1 MAEVSKPDRE
11 KARRGH
17 TAAIGLPEGQFLE
30 KMVYSSG
37 VKQCKRQQVFFFFC
51 HEWDIFGPL
60 SEKLEKGDNA
70 VGKHLSDKTS

>member
-1 MAEVSKPDRE
+1 MAEVSKHDRE

-17 TAAIGLPEGQFLE
+17 TAAIGLPEGQFLG
-30 KMVYSSG
+30 KMGYSSG
-37 VKQCKRQQVFFFFC
+37 VDCQTMQATTVFFFFFC

-70 VGKHLSDKTS
+70 VGKHL